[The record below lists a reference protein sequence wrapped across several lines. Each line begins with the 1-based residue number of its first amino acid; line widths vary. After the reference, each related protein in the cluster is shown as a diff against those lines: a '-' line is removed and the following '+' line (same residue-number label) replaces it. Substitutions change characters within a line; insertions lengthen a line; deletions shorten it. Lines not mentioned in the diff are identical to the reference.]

1 MRAALLPTA
10 DWAGRYSVSFGEG
23 DDMEVQFAELRS
35 DVRHIQSDTVDIKAA
50 VRETGSGLTALR
62 EKLEQ
67 NGIELNRR
75 VDAATTAANARF
87 DDLAGRIDGVR
98 RELSDKSDSVRAEV
112 IAKIEAMATRMDNER
127 KELTARTE
135 SVREELT
142 TRFERMAT
150 NVESGRKDL
159 LEKLSDE
166 ISTRTG
172 EVNERVEGLGKRL
185 DGRIDDLSRRLDGTH
200 KDVTDK
206 IDGVKA
212 DLWKARLWAIGLQVA
227 LAASLLGVMARG
239 FHWL

>member
-75 VDAATTAANARF
+75 VDAAATAANARF

-112 IAKIEAMATRMDNER
+112 IAKIETMATRMDNER

-135 SVREELT
+135 SVREELSA
-142 TRFERMAT
+142 RFERMAA
-150 NVESGRKDL
+150 NVESGRRDL
-159 LEKLSDE
+159 LEKLSGE
-166 ISTRTG
+166 ISS
-172 EVNERVEGLGKRL
+172 RVEGLGKRL

-200 KDVTDK
+200 KEVTDK